1 MMEFMREGGYMM
13 WVILAASLLILGLA
27 AWAAVRT
34 ARLSGPNAV
43 VETAIDAVL
52 FWGVWV
58 VVIGLLGTFLGI
70 YQAAGVLEQF
80 GEASPELIWGGIKV
94 SLTTTVFGLL
104 VFSVA
109 ALLWM
114 GLRTRYRRAVGA
126 LGAVRVPPIAWRSSR
141 SSSSTS
147 TSMGSGGGRPN
158 DD

>member
-1 MMEFMREGGYMM
+1 MMDLIYQGGYMM

-27 AWAAVRT
+27 IWAGVRT
-34 ARLSGPNAV
+34 AKLSGPNAM

-58 VVIGLLGTFLGI
+58 VVIGLLGTFVGI
-70 YQAAGVLEQF
+70 YQAASVLETVD
-80 GEASPELIWGGIKV
+80 GAASASLIWGGIKV
-94 SLTTTVFGLL
+94 ALTTTVFGLL

-126 LGAVRVPPIAWRSSR
+126 LGAA
-141 SSSSTS
+141 
-147 TSMGSGGGRPN
+147 
-158 DD
+158 

>member
-1 MMEFMREGGYMM
+1 MMEFMHEGGYMM

-34 ARLSGPNAV
+34 ATLSGPNAM

-58 VVIGLLGTFLGI
+58 VVIGLLGTFVGI
-70 YQAAGVLEQF
+70 YQAAGALAMI
-80 GEASPELIWGGIKV
+80 GGAASAELVWGGIKV

-114 GLRTRYRRAVGA
+114 GLRTRYRRVAGA
-126 LGAVRVPPIAWRSSR
+126 LGD
-141 SSSSTS
+141 T
-147 TSMGSGGGRPN
+147 
-158 DD
+158 